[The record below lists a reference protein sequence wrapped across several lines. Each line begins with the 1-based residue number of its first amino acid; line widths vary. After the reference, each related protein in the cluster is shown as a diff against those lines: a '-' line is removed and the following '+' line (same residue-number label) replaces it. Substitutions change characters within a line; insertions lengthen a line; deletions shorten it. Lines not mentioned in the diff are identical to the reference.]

1 MGLREILLILH
12 IAGAGVWLGANVVQ
26 AVVPRML
33 ARHGVE
39 AVSGWYRVAAKLG
52 NRVYV
57 PASIVILITGIFLVL
72 RADEYGFGTRF
83 VTVGFAMI
91 VVGAVLGVVVFEKG
105 SERAADAIESADEGR
120 IKTSVSRLA
129 AFGALDTVL
138 LLLTITA
145 MVTRWS

>member
-1 MGLREILLILH
+1 MSLRDLLLIFH
-12 IAGAGVWLGANVVQ
+12 IAGAGVWLGANVIQ
-26 AVVPRML
+26 AVVPRMA
-33 ARHGVE
+33 ARQGTE
-39 AVSGWYRVAAKLG
+39 TAAGWFRIAAGLL

-57 PASIVILITGIFLVL
+57 PASLVILTTGVLLVV

-91 VVGAVLGVVVFEKG
+91 VVGAVLGLVVFDRG
-105 SERAADAIESADEGR
+105 SEMAAEAIESADEPR
-120 IKTSVSRLA
+120 IKAATTKLA
-129 AFGALDTVL
+129 AFGALDTLL

>member
-1 MGLREILLILH
+1 MSLRDLLLIFH
-12 IAGAGVWLGANVVQ
+12 IAGAGVWLGANVIQ
-26 AVVPRML
+26 AVVPRMA
-33 ARHGVE
+33 ARQGTGT
-39 AVSGWYRVAAKLG
+39 AAGWFRIAAGLL

-57 PASIVILITGIFLVL
+57 PASLVILTTGVLLVV

-91 VVGAVLGVVVFEKG
+91 VVGAVLGLVVFDRG
-105 SERAADAIESADEGR
+105 SEMAAEAIESADEPR
-120 IKTSVSRLA
+120 IKAASTKLA
-129 AFGALDTVL
+129 AFGALDTLL

>member
-1 MGLREILLILH
+1 M
-12 IAGAGVWLGANVVQ
+12 WLGTNVVQ
-26 AVVPRML
+26 AVVPRMAANHGTL
-33 ARHGVE
+33 AL
-39 AVSGWYRVAAKLG
+39 AGWYRVAAKLG

-57 PASIVILITGIFLVL
+57 PASLLILVTGILLVL

-91 VVGAVLGVVVFEKG
+91 VIGAVLGVVVFERT
-105 SERAADAIESADEGR
+105 SNVAAEAIESGDEGR
-120 IKTSVSRLA
+120 LGSAFGKLA
-129 AFGALDTVL
+129 GFGALDTLL

>member
-1 MGLREILLILH
+1 MDLREVLLVFH
-12 IAGAGVWLGANVVQ
+12 IAGAGVWLGTNVVQ

-39 AVSGWYRVAAKLG
+39 AASGWYRVAAKLG

-72 RADEYGFGTRF
+72 DADEYGFGTRF

-105 SERAADAIESADEGR
+105 SELAAQAIESTDQGR
-120 IKTSVSRLA
+120 IRASVSRLA
-129 AFGALDTVL
+129 AFGALDTLL